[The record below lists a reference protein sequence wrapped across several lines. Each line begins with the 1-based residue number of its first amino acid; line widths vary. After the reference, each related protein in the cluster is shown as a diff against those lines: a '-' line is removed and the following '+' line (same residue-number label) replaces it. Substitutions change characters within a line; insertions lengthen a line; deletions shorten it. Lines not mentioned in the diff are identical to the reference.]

1 MTIAELDLVAQ
12 ALPSYEVGGQIGQG
26 GFGVVLAGRHKR
38 LDRPVAIKEIPREF
52 AIDPDVR
59 KRFVAEAR
67 VLASTDHPHVVP
79 VFDYVEHEGL
89 CLLVMELL
97 TGGTVWSRFTEDG
110 FDAPSA
116 VAVALAC
123 AAGLQSAHDRGILHR
138 DIKPENLMFSASG
151 ALKVTDF
158 GIAKMIGGNETLAT
172 KAGDIIG
179 TPSYIAPEQAQ
190 GHELSPA
197 TDVYAL
203 ATMLY
208 ELLSGVLPFPRGGDA
223 MAMLFRHAFELPDP
237 LTRVAPDVPFALAEI
252 VMHGLA
258 TDPADRYASAETFG
272 IALAEAA
279 THCWGTGWLA
289 APGIPVLGADR
300 IVSAA
305 GGTVRTSPA
314 YADSDPTRRTP
325 PPANV
330 APVRP
335 SILVREPAFQLSDI
349 RQEDLVPVQSVIKVK
364 SARVPFA
371 VAAVFALLAMVVP
384 FIGLGAATTGGDL
397 RPGTVTIAGVDPSVG
412 GPVTVDL
419 TAPLVVTTTDVG
431 PADTVRVALQVGGV
445 PVGEKSAPLVATA
458 PNAAAATV
466 PPLVNPY
473 LVAGQLTGELF
484 LTKDGVLV
492 ANWRFLVHTEQRPT
506 TTAAAVAVALVAL
519 FGVAYLESFVRSLVQ
534 GRRRIS
540 GSLGIPASTAL
551 LAATGVCAVWILKG
565 HEPTPT
571 ALVSSATLG
580 LVAGIAAT
588 VGAGRIGARRRLRA
602 RTTSR

>member
-1 MTIAELDLVAQ
+1 MTIAEADLVAR

-67 VLASTDHPHVVP
+67 VLASIDHPHVVP
-79 VFDYVEHEGL
+79 VFDYVEHDGL

-97 TGGTVWSRFTEDG
+97 TGGTVWTRFTEDG
-110 FDAPSA
+110 FDAPAA

-158 GIAKMIGGNETLAT
+158 GIAKVIGGNETLAT

-208 ELLSGVLPFPRGGDA
+208 ELLSGVLPFPRGGDP
-223 MAMLFRHAFELPDP
+223 MAMLFKHAFESPDP

-258 TDPADRYASAETFG
+258 TDPADRYDSAERFG

-314 YADSDPTRRTP
+314 YAPSDPTRRTP

-364 SARVPFA
+364 SARVPFT

-397 RPGTVTIAGVDPSVG
+397 RPGTVTIAGIDPSAGEAVA
-412 GPVTVDL
+412 VDL

-431 PADTVRVALQVGGV
+431 PADTVRVAFQVGGV
-445 PVGEKSAPLVATA
+445 PVGDKSAPLVATA

-473 LVAGQLTGELF
+473 LVAGQLTGELI
-484 LTKDGVLV
+484 LTKDGVPI
-492 ANWRFLVHTEQRPT
+492 ANWRFLVHSEQRPT

-565 HEPTPT
+565 HEPTT
-571 ALVSSATLG
+571 AALISSATLG

-588 VGAGRIGARRRLRA
+588 VGAGRIGARRRMRA
-602 RTTSR
+602 RTTSS